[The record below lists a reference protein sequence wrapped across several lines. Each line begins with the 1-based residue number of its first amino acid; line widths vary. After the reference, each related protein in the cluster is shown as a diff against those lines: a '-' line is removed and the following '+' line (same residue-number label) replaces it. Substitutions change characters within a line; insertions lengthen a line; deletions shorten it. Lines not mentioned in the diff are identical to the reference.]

1 MNTIQCRGGVD
12 PRRSFLLCIL
22 AVILLQ
28 AEAFNT
34 NRHFTPS
41 MPMVTIPSRVSQTKY
56 LNIQSR
62 SSSLLPAKNDVCVD
76 VVSTFQNFFIDL
88 NEILHLLIT
97 KQTFSVHYSLQRI
110 QMKIGQE
117 QD

>member
-1 MNTIQCRGGVD
+1 MNTIQCRGVD

-76 VVSTFQNFFIDL
+76 AVSTFQNFFIDQKRDSPSSH
-88 NEILHLLIT
+88 N
-97 KQTFSVHYSLQRI
+97 KQTFSVHTVFRGF
-110 QMKIGQE
+110 K
-117 QD
+117 